1 MPDDSVIETNCVI
14 GKDGATPLQD
24 NDVPASVLGLMLQV
38 KSYEELTIEAAV
50 TGNRNK
56 AFLAFLNHPLV
67 HDARDAR
74 EALSE
79 MLEANKDY
87 LAKFFEEQA

>member
-1 MPDDSVIETNCVI
+1 MI
-14 GKDGATPLQD
+14 GKDGAAPLQD

-38 KSYEELTIEAAV
+38 KSYETLTIEAAV
-50 TGNRNK
+50 SGDRNK

-79 MLEANKDY
+79 MLEANREY
-87 LAKFFEEQA
+87 LSNFYKEQD